1 MSKRR
6 SKWVNKTFTVASG
19 SAVGDY
25 TFSFVTDKGYGHVE
39 AVAFAE
45 RTNGKAAGS
54 HAYLIGLKQ
63 THADQVIFDPVPK
76 SLLLAAGEENTQ
88 NFLAYEDRFLRQG
101 TQMVAGGIEYSIT
114 IRTIAA
120 TDEDLVVDVTFKHT
134 NYEVNP

>member
-6 SKWVNKTFTVASG
+6 SKWVNKTFTIAN
-19 SAVGDY
+19 ATPAGDY

-54 HAYLIGLKQ
+54 HPYLIGLKQ
-63 THADQVIFDPVPK
+63 THADQVIYDPVPK
-76 SLLLAAGEENTQ
+76 SLLLASGEENNQ
-88 NFLAYEDRFLRQG
+88 NFLAYEERFIRQG
-101 TQMVAGGIEYSIT
+101 TQMVAGGLEYSIT
-114 IRTIAA
+114 VRTLALL
-120 TDEDLVVDVTFKHT
+120 DEDLVLDVTFKHT